1 VTLKGE
7 LETRIESEALAALA
21 AERVPGVVSVKSEL
35 TYRYSERSGGRLL
48 TG

>member
-1 VTLKGE
+1 MTLKGE

-21 AERVPGVVSVKSEL
+21 ERVPGVVSVTSEL

-48 TG
+48 TR